1 MTQTQ
6 ARYAVDWRSAGAC
19 TSADPDLFFPISLSG
34 SGQEQVRQARDVCAR
49 CAVRATCLE
58 FALSTGQTYGIWGGT
73 TPEERTRLLRRRRLV
88 YRSLA
93 RAS

>member
-6 ARYAVDWRSAGAC
+6 TRYAADWLSAGAC

-34 SGQEQVRQARDVCAR
+34 PGQEQVKAARDVCAQ
-49 CAVRATCLE
+49 CDVRAKCLE
-58 FALSTGQTYGIWGGT
+58 FALSTRQMYGIWGGT
-73 TPEERTRLLRRRRLV
+73 TPEERTRLLRRRRLSF
-88 YRSLA
+88 RSLA

>member
-6 ARYAVDWRSAGAC
+6 TRYAVDWRSAGAC
-19 TSADPDLFFPISLSG
+19 VSADPDLFFPISLNG
-34 SGQEQVRQARDVCAR
+34 RAQEQVKKARDVCAR
-49 CAVRATCLE
+49 CAVRAECLE
-58 FALSTGQTYGIWGGT
+58 FALSTGQMHGIWGGA
-73 TPEERTRLLRRRRLV
+73 TPEERTRLLRRRRLA